1 MKKVFLLLT
10 VIFFSACNN
19 YKIEDLYGTWVF
31 DNIELTFNK
40 DKTMERRIG
49 AEEIKGR
56 YNTFGNS
63 LELIGPDNKVI
74 GSVAIKSLINDTLI
88 LDLIHFKSTPITF
101 TRKKTE

>member
-1 MKKVFLLLT
+1 MKKLFLLLT
-10 VIFFSACNN
+10 LIFFTACNN

-31 DNIELTFNK
+31 ENIELRFNK
-40 DKTMERRIG
+40 DKTMERRVG

-74 GSVAIKSLINDTLI
+74 GSVAIKSLKNDTLV
-88 LDLIHFKSTPITF
+88 LDLIQFKSTAITF
-101 TRKKTE
+101 TRKKAE

>member
-1 MKKVFLLLT
+1 MKKVLLLLT
-10 VIFFSACNN
+10 LILFTACNN

-31 DNIELTFNK
+31 DNIELRFNK
-40 DKTMERRIG
+40 DKTMERRVG

-74 GSVAIKSLINDTLI
+74 GSVAIKSLKNDTLV
-88 LDLIHFKSTPITF
+88 LDLIQFKSTAITF
-101 TRKKTE
+101 TRKKAE